1 MSVNNKPYIHVYSNA
16 GKITELCRIHL
27 AVTQHG
33 LAMLRYSITQKSFI
47 TTLKH
52 KFRGSKISV
61 NPGTHIIIRQIDEY
75 LQGARKQFF
84 HNLDLRNCS
93 KFQRLVL
100 KQVLHIPYGQTT
112 TYQSIG
118 QSIGNP
124 KASRAIGVALSN
136 NPLPIVVPCHRVIH
150 ANGNI
155 GGYLGSP
162 RNNTK
167 ICLLQIETNLM
178 DK

>member
-1 MSVNNKPYIHVYSNA
+1 MPVSNKQYIHVYSNIA
-16 GKITELCRIHL
+16 EITELQPIHL

-33 LAMLRYSITQKSFI
+33 LAMLRYGITQKSFI
-47 TTLKH
+47 TILEH

-61 NPGTHIIIRQIDEY
+61 NPGAHIVIRQIDEY

-167 ICLLQIETNLM
+167 ICLLQLETNLM
-178 DK
+178 NK

>member
-1 MSVNNKPYIHVYSNA
+1 MPDNNKQYIHVYSNTE
-16 GKITELCRIHL
+16 KITELSPIHL

-33 LAMLRYSITQKSFI
+33 LAMLKYSITQQSFI
-47 TTLKH
+47 TTLEH
-52 KFRGSKISV
+52 KFGVSKISV
-61 NPGTHIIIRQIDEY
+61 NPGTHIVIRQLDEY
-75 LQGARKQFF
+75 LQGTRKQFF
-84 HNLDLRNCS
+84 YNLDLRNCS

-124 KASRAIGVALSN
+124 KASRAIGVALAN
-136 NPLPIVVPCHRVIH
+136 NPLPIIVPCHRVIH

-162 RNNTK
+162 SNNTK
-167 ICLLQIETNLM
+167 ICLLQLETNLM

>member
-124 KASRAIGVALSN
+124 KASRAIGVALAN

-162 RNNTK
+162 HNNTK
-167 ICLLQIETNLM
+167 IYLLQLETNLM

>member
-1 MSVNNKPYIHVYSNA
+1 MSVNNKPTIHVYSDTE
-16 GKITELCRIHL
+16 KITELSPIHL
-27 AVTQHG
+27 AITQYG
-33 LAMLRYSITQKSFI
+33 LAMLGYSITQKSFI
-47 TTLKH
+47 TTLEH
-52 KFRGSKISV
+52 KFSGGKISV
-61 NPGTHIIIRQIDEY
+61 NPSTHIVIKQIDEY
-75 LQGARKQFF
+75 LQGARKQFS

-124 KASRAIGVALSN
+124 KASRAIGVALAN

-150 ANGNI
+150 ANGNT

-162 RNNTK
+162 HNNTK
-167 ICLLQIETNLM
+167 IYLLQLETNLM
-178 DK
+178 NK